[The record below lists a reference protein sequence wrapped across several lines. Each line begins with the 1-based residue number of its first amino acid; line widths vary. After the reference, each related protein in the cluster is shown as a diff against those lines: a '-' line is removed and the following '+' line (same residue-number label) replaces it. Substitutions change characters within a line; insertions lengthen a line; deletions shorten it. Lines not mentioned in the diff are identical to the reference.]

1 MATNQ
6 NIKDALTFPAEIN
19 NPITDQGRTV
29 VNGALLR
36 LAEAL
41 EDTYSIS
48 QELGR
53 PPDANDAARFL
64 YTKAQTFVSQYDAR
78 KARASIPPQPPLE
91 G

>member
-6 NIKDALTFPAEIN
+6 NLKDALTFPAEVG
-19 NPITDQGRTV
+19 NPITDVARTV
-29 VNGALLR
+29 GNGALIR

-41 EDTYSIS
+41 EDRYLIS

-53 PPDANDAARFL
+53 PPNADDAARWL
-64 YTKAQTFVSQYDAR
+64 YTRAHTFVSQYEGR
-78 KARASIPPQPPLE
+78 KAKDTLPSLPDFE